1 MRIAFELQSAIAISF
16 VVAHILFE
24 KPSEWDTKYNITTAA
39 VKKNSEI
46 SAKTQFYFP
55 MCYLIANK

>member
-16 VVAHILFE
+16 AAAHILFE
-24 KPSEWDTKYNITTAA
+24 EPGEWDAKYNITIAA
-39 VKKNSEI
+39 VKKSSEI

-55 MCYLIANK
+55 MCYLIVNK